1 MELTTLL
8 YWITGFAAALI
19 IGWLF
24 FALCL
29 GIEWL
34 AGKWPALKRFIEK
47 YS

>member
-8 YWITGFAAALI
+8 YWITGVLAAALL
-19 IGWLF
+19 GWLF

-34 AGKWPALKRFIEK
+34 AGKWPWLKSFINK
-47 YS
+47 NA